1 MKLAL
6 KPFFVAGALALPLA
20 ASLPA
25 PKVLEIRIEADPATD
40 TYRFVPDRISAKA
53 GDVLRFQ
60 VASGPPH
67 SVVFEGKDLSTAARA
82 ALNAAMPARFTELAS
97 PTLREKGARYE
108 ITIPAALPA
117 GRYPFF
123 CLTHRAYDM
132 RGELTVTR

>member
-1 MKLAL
+1 
-6 KPFFVAGALALPLA
+6 
-20 ASLPA
+20 
-25 PKVLEIRIEADPATD
+25 
-40 TYRFVPDRISAKA
+40 
-53 GDVLRFQ
+53 
-60 VASGPPH
+60 
-67 SVVFEGKDLSTAARA
+67 
-82 ALNAAMPARFTELAS
+82 MPARFAELAS